1 MTPLTRAS
9 VGLEPTRSGRCPA
22 HTTNPTVTL
31 SSSTDFPGSPV
42 IRPTLLPPISRRDE
56 EGFSSCATRPV
67 SPCCHFHP
75 AGVTNRLSQ
84 VTVRHAVFASRLQAR
99 PPSVRTFGATSAIRL
114 RYGPVTRCH
123 PEDGLV
129 DGLQR
134 LGFPPPCHPSYKALA
149 FTLAGLTPAE
159 RVRLRWTHNRTGGS
173 PASGSRT
180 RSCLRPWKARRTRSK
195 LDFVQN
201 EEVSRDIAPVL

>member
-1 MTPLTRAS
+1 MPRVMLTYQTGSAFNRSCFIQPPPTPPLPAEPYASAFALAYSLRLRSCRLMGAFVISPRACLPS
-9 VGLEPTRSGRCPA
+9 CRRNYKQQGPFAPRALPCFLA
-22 HTTNPTVTL
+22 TTNPTVTL

-99 PPSVRTFGATSAIRL
+99 PPSVRTFGATSVIAVGIPIA
-114 RYGPVTRCH
+114 G
-123 PEDGLV
+123 D
-129 DGLQR
+129 
-134 LGFPPPCHPSYKALA
+134 PPH
-149 FTLAGLTPAE
+149 
-159 RVRLRWTHNRTGGS
+159 RS
-173 PASGSRT
+173 PH
-180 RSCLRPWKARRTRSK
+180 AR
-195 LDFVQN
+195 
-201 EEVSRDIAPVL
+201 